1 MQSAKTVS
9 TFFFL
14 LNEEMKIEEIEQF
27 EIKSFVKFSRLHGDN
42 FKVLHRPNLTDLIE
56 IKEIL

>member
-1 MQSAKTVS
+1 
-9 TFFFL
+9 
-14 LNEEMKIEEIEQF
+14 MKIEEIEQF

-42 FKVLHRPNLTDLIE
+42 FKVLRRPNLTDLIE